1 VGVGGWVLVRRVR
14 AWGEVGRGFRACVC
28 VYSVYACNVRVRVRV
43 HVCVRAPY
51 GVCACGGGTLRAG
64 MLMRE

>member
-1 VGVGGWVLVRRVR
+1 MHGVRWGGGFERVF
-14 AWGEVGRGFRACVC
+14 VYTVC
-28 VYSVYACNVRVRVRV
+28 MRVRVRV

>member
-1 VGVGGWVLVRRVR
+1 MYSNTYTNVPPKSRRTVAAIEVVLRLRM
-14 AWGEVGRGFRACVC
+14 
-28 VYSVYACNVRVRVRV
+28 RV